1 MEADCKSV
9 GFAYAG
15 SNPARPNNVN
25 AKERSIPILSMSLF
39 GSSLV
44 STDKELSGVG
54 NGIPIDQSTAV
65 VGRFKIG
72 TK

>member
-1 MEADCKSV
+1 MQK
-9 GFAYAG
+9 
-15 SNPARPNNVN
+15 
-25 AKERSIPILSMSLF
+25 KTSIPTLSMPLF

-44 STDKELSGVG
+44 SKDKELSGVG

>member
-1 MEADCKSV
+1 M
-9 GFAYAG
+9 
-15 SNPARPNNVN
+15 P
-25 AKERSIPILSMSLF
+25 LF

-44 STDKELSGVG
+44 SKDKELSGVG